1 MDRKVFPVLFVFL
14 VFSGAF
20 QALAG
25 IHHHRKHSP
34 NGSTLAGIEFH
45 DHLSFNVVSSSAS
58 TGCGLSTTKKSE
70 QSESIMQV
78 ITNEAAKEEEYD
90 SDDEDGDVIVSAE
103 QLKQSV
109 KLHLKHNPLRQ
120 QTGLKNSA
128 VEFTVKDLTRIQ
140 TLHTRITEKKN
151 QNTIS
156 RLRKEKSVV
165 APAASPESY
174 AGGVEREKLSY
185 DVVF

>member
-1 MDRKVFPVLFVFL
+1 MDPTVFPILFLFL
-14 VFSGAF
+14 IFSGAF

-34 NGSTLAGIEFH
+34 NGSTLAGIKFH
-45 DHLSFNVVSSSAS
+45 DHLSFNAVSSSAS
-58 TGCGLSTTKKSE
+58 TGCGLSITMKSE
-70 QSESIMQV
+70 QSESMMQV

-120 QTGLKNSA
+120 QTDLKNSA
-128 VEFTVKDLTRIQ
+128 VEFTVKDLIRVQ

-156 RLRKEKSVV
+156 RPRKEKSVV
-165 APAASPESY
+165 APAASPDRVLRRW
-174 AGGVEREKLSY
+174 G
-185 DVVF
+185 